1 MLEFKSKNG
10 RTFFMEEEEK
20 AFISVLAN
28 GYIITPG
35 GDFISSSNDHGMS
48 FGGFY
53 HLLEG
58 KNPTEEDKLH
68 TMEAINK
75 LGQLGYSLFL
85 GTKRTTNNYQDMSL
99 GFGVVYIPE
108 NITEDQK
115 KYLKVLLETN
125 CRRWNKEEKLLTI
138 EYALI
143 TIEGKMHQISEDDFN
158 NIINDNSKKYV
169 KNNNKN

>member
-1 MLEFKSKNG
+1 MLEFKSENG
-10 RTFFMEEEEK
+10 RTFFMEEDK
-20 AFISVLAN
+20 ACISVLAS
-28 GYIITPG
+28 GYIITPN
-35 GDFISSSNDHGMS
+35 GDFISSSNDHGIS

-58 KNPTEEDKLH
+58 KNPIEEDKLH